1 MFDLIKDIEKALKTY
16 ANLRLDP
23 ETVTVSGKFIAF
35 DRSSKIEIEE
45 YDVIIRFPKD
55 YPFRFPIVF
64 ESSEKIPRNLS
75 RHINNQGNICFCN
88 PQDELSLS
96 RNGITFKW
104 FLDEILNPH
113 LCREYA
119 REYLG
124 YYPTGERSHGT
135 EGIWEGYFDLFET
148 TNKKTVL
155 EELKMILN
163 IRKPGRNSP
172 CYCNSGRK
180 YKTCHE
186 KLEPEVMKVGRQN
199 ALKLYEVLKN
209 DYEQHNKTV

>member
-1 MFDLIKDIEKALKTY
+1 MFDLNKDIEKALKTY
-16 ANLRLDP
+16 TDLRLDP
-23 ETVTVSGKFIAF
+23 KAITVSGKFIAF
-35 DRSSKIEIEE
+35 DRSSKTEIDQYE
-45 YDVIIRFPKD
+45 VLIRFPEN
-55 YPFRFPIVF
+55 YPFRFPVVF
-64 ESSEKIPRNLS
+64 ESSGKIPRDVS
-75 RHINNQGNICFCN
+75 RHINNRGNICFSN
-88 PQDELSLS
+88 PQDELSLC

-119 REYLG
+119 REHLG

-135 EGIWEGYFDLFET
+135 EGIWEGYFDLFKT
-148 TNKKTVL
+148 TDKKAIL
-155 EELKMILN
+155 EELKMILS

-172 CYCNSGRK
+172 CYCNSGKK
-180 YKTCHE
+180 YKVCHE

-209 DYEQHNKTV
+209 DYEQHNETV